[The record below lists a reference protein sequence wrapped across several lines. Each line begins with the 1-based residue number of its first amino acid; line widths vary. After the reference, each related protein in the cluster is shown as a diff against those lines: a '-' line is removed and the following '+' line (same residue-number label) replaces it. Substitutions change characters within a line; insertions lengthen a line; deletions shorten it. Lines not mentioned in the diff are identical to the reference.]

1 MIGRRKLLAIFY
13 SEERLDYVSLVKG
26 VRGWRVAGGF
36 HGLPSHRAGGAG
48 GIRGLEDLLS
58 RIPPKKSR
66 HLHIGIPT
74 QQVFLRDMQLPA
86 MSLEDALEAVRHAVP
101 VACHLPMHD
110 IFADVRLHRLRD
122 KTIQGLVA
130 YTPKKAVEGLLSVVA
145 ETGHEESLHG
155 LFPVCLGWV
164 AWLRQAGPEPS
175 GVVCQDG
182 GRPVLVAMDG
192 AGRVHVVPQPETA
205 GGEAQVPTLTSVAAS
220 LGIPAEGLFSS
231 DGNGYALVNFENTVM
246 ARWPHPAENLA
257 SLTAAAAVAS
267 PFDFCLDG
275 RVPRVR
281 IFHPA
286 KIVVPWIVLLAVTA
300 WGLSAENHRKVEKL
314 QRKIQRVTATTRE
327 LEQQLEPLKKNVE
340 EMKRVQTLLS
350 GAAGFMDQRPK
361 FFSFFNDLADKAPEG
376 TWVSNVN
383 FGDGQFVMQMVSP
396 ESLKTLEA
404 LRASPFVKEVQLR
417 GAVNR
422 RQDGKETF
430 QVSIELKK

>member
-13 SEERLDYVSLVKG
+13 SEERLDYLSLVKG
-26 VRGWRVAGGF
+26 VRGWRVAGDLE
-36 HGLPSHRAGGAG
+36 GLPPHSAGAAGGV
-48 GIRGLEDLLS
+48 RSLEELLS
-58 RIPPKKSR
+58 RIAPQKSR
-66 HLHIGIPT
+66 HLHIGLAA
-74 QQVFLRDMQLPA
+74 QQVFFRDVLLPA
-86 MSLEDALEAVRHAVP
+86 MGLEEAVEAVRHAVP

-164 AWLRQAGPEPS
+164 AWLRQAVPEPS

-192 AGRVHVVPQPETA
+192 AGRVHVVPQPEAA
-205 GGEAQVPTLTSVAAS
+205 GGDAQVPTLTSVAAS
-220 LGIPAEGLFSS
+220 LGISAEQLFSS
-231 DGNGYALVNFENTVM
+231 NGNPYAPASLENTLM
-246 ARWPHPAENLA
+246 AGWPHPGDNLA

-275 RVPRVR
+275 RAPRVR

-300 WGLSAENHRKVEKL
+300 WGLSVENHRKVEKL
-314 QRKIQRVTATTRE
+314 ERKIQRVTATTRE

-350 GAAGFMDQRPK
+350 GAAGFMEQRPK
-361 FFSFFNDLADKAPEG
+361 FYSFFNDLAERAPEG

>member
-1 MIGRRKLLAIFY
+1 MGRRELLAIFC
-13 SEERLDYVSLVKG
+13 SEERLDYVSLAKAVG
-26 VRGWRVAGGF
+26 GWRVARDL
-36 HGLPSHRAGGAG
+36 HGLPPHSAGAAGELRA
-48 GIRGLEDLLS
+48 LEDLLS

-66 HLHIGIPT
+66 HLHIGLTT
-74 QQVFLRDMQLPA
+74 QQVFFRDMLLPA
-86 MSLEDALEAVRHAVP
+86 MNFEDALEAIRHSVP

-122 KTIQGLVA
+122 KTIQGVVA

-145 ETGHEESLHG
+145 ETGHAESLQG

-164 AWLRQAGPEPS
+164 AWLQQARREPS

-182 GRPVLVAMDG
+182 GRAVLVAMDR
-192 AGRVHVVPQPETA
+192 AGRVHVVPEPEAA
-205 GGEAQVPTLTSVAAS
+205 GGGDAPVPPLTSVAAS
-220 LGIPAEGLFSS
+220 LGILAEQLFSS
-231 DGNGYALVNFENTVM
+231 DGEGYARVSVENTFM
-246 ARWPHPAENLA
+246 AGWPSPQDNLA

-275 RVPRVR
+275 RAPRVR

-286 KIVVPWIVLLAVTA
+286 KIVVPWIVMLALTA
-300 WGLSAENHRKVEKL
+300 WGLSAENQHKVEKL
-314 QRKIQRVTATTRE
+314 QRKIQRVTGETRE

-340 EMKRVQTLLS
+340 EMKRVQTLLT
-350 GAAGFMDQRPK
+350 GATGFMDQRPK
-361 FFSFFNDLADKAPEG
+361 FSSFFNDLAERVPEG

-383 FGDGQFVMQMVSP
+383 FGDGQFIMQMVSP